1 VTEAMRKVTS
11 ARWITVVA
19 QTATA
24 ADDWGRRRR
33 KTGGDGG
40 GRLGAPAAG
49 MVVDDPGGGDEVGGG
64 GDEVGGGEGFGAA
77 RDLERRCVCVG
88 NNWKTFRPR
97 AWRDEAARKEKTP
110 FLLARIGE
118 LFGALR
124 TQWND
129 LILWVDWARQ
139 RFSFFCRSA

>member
-1 VTEAMRKVTS
+1 MERVMSWSEREAVMLGMRKLRSRRHLEGELPSLGGRGGCSTEA
-11 ARWITVVA
+11 ARWMTAVA

-33 KTGGDGG
+33 MTGGDGG

-77 RDLERRCVCVG
+77 RDLERRCVSVC
-88 NNWKTFRPR
+88 
-97 AWRDEAARKEKTP
+97 
-110 FLLARIGE
+110 GE
-118 LFGALR
+118 
-124 TQWND
+124 
-129 LILWVDWARQ
+129 
-139 RFSFFCRSA
+139 